1 MINTCQVFFLV
12 FFIFFVGIA
21 KANQIQISVIPESIK
36 YNWEVNE
43 FEVKIKNPSGIK
55 TRIKIKA
62 QCLNAKQ
69 KIIKEVEK
77 EYEMMLTENTTQMSI
92 PSEKCN
98 SISLSATQT
107 TFFTPEEKT
116 IYKQFY
122 KKK

>member
-12 FFIFFVGIA
+12 FFIYFTTTT
-21 KANQIQISVIPESIK
+21 KDEQIQISIIPDSIK

-43 FEVKIKNPSGIK
+43 FEIKIKNPKGIK
-55 TRIKIKA
+55 TRIKITA
-62 QCLNAKQ
+62 QCLNTKQ

-77 EYEMMLTENTTQMSI
+77 EYEIMLKEDTTQMSI

-98 SISLSATQT
+98 SIGLSATAT
-107 TFFTPEEKT
+107 TFFKPEEK
-116 IYKQFY
+116 IMYKQFY

>member
-12 FFIFFVGIA
+12 FFIYFTTTT
-21 KANQIQISVIPESIK
+21 KDEQIQISIIPDSIK

-43 FEVKIKNPSGIK
+43 FEVKIKNPTGIK
-55 TRIKIKA
+55 TRIKITA

-77 EYEMMLTENTTQMSI
+77 EYEIMLTENTTQMSI

-98 SISLSATQT
+98 SIGLSATET
-107 TFFTPEEKT
+107 PFFKPEEKI

>member
-12 FFIFFVGIA
+12 FFIYFTT
-21 KANQIQISVIPESIK
+21 KTDQIQLSVIPESIK
-36 YNWEVNE
+36 YNW
-43 FEVKIKNPSGIK
+43 EVKIKNPSGIK

-77 EYEMMLTENTTQMSI
+77 EYEMMLTEDTTQMSI

-98 SISLSATQT
+98 SIGLSATET
-107 TFFTPEEKT
+107 PFFKPEEKI

-122 KKK
+122 KKKIN

>member
-12 FFIFFVGIA
+12 FFIYFTTTT
-21 KANQIQISVIPESIK
+21 KTDQIQLSVIPESIK